1 MTRDQLLSLVLYET
15 EGLLV
20 LNKPAGLL
28 VHPVADDS
36 IALTQY
42 LPMLGDGVQLA
53 HRLDRD
59 TSGCLILGRNTHTL
73 RRLGKMFKNG
83 EIKKT
88 YHALVAGDLSGKG
101 LIDAPLVKDNAQM
114 VVRDDGADAVTIW
127 KAIEKRGDTTLV
139 ELHPRT
145 GRTHQLRSHMHH
157 LGYPIVGDEKY
168 GGPTA
173 ARMMLHAS
181 SVEIP
186 EMSLVRAPL
195 PF

>member
-1 MTRDQLLSLVLYET
+1 MTRDQLLSLILYET

-20 LNKPAGLL
+20 LNKPVGLL

-88 YHALVAGDLSGKG
+88 YHALVAGDLTGNG

-127 KAIEKRGDTTLV
+127 RALEKRGDTTLV

-157 LGYPIVGDEKY
+157 LGHPIVGDEKY

-173 ARMMLHAS
+173 ARMMLHATA
-181 SVEIP
+181 VDIP
-186 EMSLVRAPL
+186 EMTIVRAPL